1 MVNGAT
7 HAMASQ
13 IDTMRAQSG
22 ACAEHPTA
30 APRFVR
36 KMRPGRPRR
45 PLSPAVKPVAP
56 AQVAT
61 FTTRRRRKQQE
72 CVALARALHDD
83 LAQLLSY
90 ALIQLD
96 IAHAAPPDAI
106 PCRDAALRHARDLI
120 KDALRTT
127 RDVIGG
133 LLEVARPTAP
143 TFDAQCL
150 MLAGD
155 MGRLARRAID
165 VDCAPITAAPPIPV
179 CKVLLGAARELLT
192 NACKHAPGAHVVLT
206 LRQETQTAGTCTVL
220 TVSDDGP
227 GFDPAV
233 LRRMPRGHFGLR
245 RLPVMLAQIGAA
257 FTLDSRPGAGVR
269 AQIHWFRPTEPR

>member
-1 MVNGAT
+1 MLNGAT
-7 HAMASQ
+7 HAVASQ

-22 ACAEHPTA
+22 SCAEYPTA

-45 PLSPAVKPVAP
+45 PLPPAVKPASP
-56 AQVAT
+56 AQAAIPAT
-61 FTTRRRRKQQE
+61 HRRQRQE
-72 CVALARALHDD
+72 CAALARALHDD

-96 IAHAAPPDAI
+96 IAHAAPPDAT
-106 PCRDAALRHARDLI
+106 PCRDAALRHGRDLI

-155 MGRLARRAID
+155 MGRLARQAID
-165 VDCAPITAAPPIPV
+165 VDCAPITAAPPAPV
-179 CKVLLGAARELLT
+179 CKVLLGAARELLA

-227 GFDPAV
+227 GFDPAA

-245 RLPVMLAQIGAA
+245 QLPAMLAQIGAV
-257 FTLDSRPGAGVR
+257 FTLESRPGTGVR
-269 AQIHWFRPTEPR
+269 AQIRWFRPTEPR